1 MQRLNIEES
10 ENPHFIG
17 AWQLDDLSICDDIVE
32 FFDSQRDQQDEGS
45 VGLGTVDKTVKNSRD
60 LIIQPRDLENEDHA
74 PLNAY
79 IDQLHQCYLAYTE
92 EWPFFAG
99 FVSRLHIGRFNIQRY
114 DQGGHFNQV
123 HSERTSLNT
132 IHRLLVWMTY
142 LNDVPD
148 GGETEFIH
156 YGLKIRPEKGKTL
169 IWPAEW
175 THAHRGCP
183 VNKGPKHVITGW
195 MYFATES

>member
-1 MQRLNIEES
+1 MHRLNIEES
-10 ENPHFIG
+10 EHPHFIG
-17 AWQLDDLSICDDIVE
+17 AWRLDDLNICDDIVR
-32 FFDSQRDQQDEGS
+32 FFDAKKDQQDDGS
-45 VGLGTVDKTVKNSRD
+45 VGLGIVDKTVKNSTD
-60 LIIQPRDLENEDHA
+60 LVIQPRDLENKEYA

-79 IDQLHQCYLAYTE
+79 IDQLYQCYLAYTE
-92 EWPFFAG
+92 EWPFIAS

-114 DQGGHFNQV
+114 DQDGHFNQV

-142 LNDVPD
+142 LDDVPD

-175 THAHRGCP
+175 THAHRCCP
-183 VNKGPKHVITGW
+183 VIKVPKHVITGW

>member
-17 AWQLDDLSICDDIVE
+17 AWQLDDLSICDGIVE
-32 FFDSQRDQQDEGS
+32 FFDSQKDQQDEGS

-99 FVSRLHIGRFNIQRY
+99 FVSRLHIGRFNIQRHPEY
-114 DQGGHFNQV
+114 MQ
-123 HSERTSLNT
+123 T
-132 IHRLLVWMTY
+132 
-142 LNDVPD
+142 
-148 GGETEFIH
+148 FIP
-156 YGLKIRPEKGKTL
+156 LK
-169 IWPAEW
+169 
-175 THAHRGCP
+175 
-183 VNKGPKHVITGW
+183 N
-195 MYFATES
+195 